1 MDLTEKEIQKIQQ
14 NEQESNVFK
23 QNLHKLLGGDK
34 TLASRPLIIGETPN
48 VLTICGA
55 DSNLPL
61 TITKKVIDKCMRP
74 EIRDESGRLTGK
86 TGHGLSE
93 ELLRDTLLSLRSPV
107 IILRG
112 SKDNSLVA
120 VTDLMDNQNREVIV
134 TLEFNKMGSVGNVNN
149 ITSLYGRTN
158 FIEYLEHQIENGNMV
173 AINIEKADK
182 LPLSIEKWYLKA
194 NTAINFDNSIAYT
207 TINVN
212 YPKENSME
220 EKRIMPNTNN
230 AGTTQKKNG
239 FNDFQQRD
247 DYDFEALE
255 HELLANSSQTEKQIN
270 ESYRE
275 TALAL
280 MGKYGFEETQVQ
292 GFSEDGFIFIKSA
305 DSNSRG
311 FDGWELI
318 KDYFEEI
325 DRLVESYTQE
335 QLQSRLNGDY
345 SVIEY
350 GVVDDQQLQVAI
362 KSKQQEI
369 SQEQPVQIP
378 HREEIAS
385 ENTIRTNAEEMPEP
399 EKNNDTLTPKD
410 QLKQRLENG
419 VRQVMDS
426 SQFKNWLSTGGKLY
440 YNNYSFRNAMLVWLQ
455 KPDASYVMGYEKWKE
470 FGRNVVQGAQ
480 GAKIFIPVMASEK
493 YKGSLYGIIKNNLNS
508 QLSNDPSLT
517 DASYRL
523 GTSNLEFS
531 MNRANHLVGL
541 KVNGVEQRIFASDEE
556 ARRFIDRAI
565 IGKVPTGYNV
575 GTVFDAKDVIIPE
588 YLWVKNGY
596 TKNEIA
602 PDEKGNP
609 VKNRRGEIRIFNTP
623 ERQARFQT
631 ELDTRIA
638 AKDPVKMQ
646 ALFDACVAASARKG
660 VPVSLADPENDSTLN
675 GGAKGYYSRA
685 TGAIV
690 IDKNLEITERCA
702 VLFHEMGHADLHK
715 NLEALAASMGEKKIS
730 KEMREVQA
738 EAVAYATASTFGIET
753 DTSSFSY
760 LAAYSRGFE
769 LQDFQKSLDVI
780 YRETQSLTN
789 DIKAEL
795 DLMGL
800 NLDLTEK
807 PREMLT
813 KETLESLSTKYINFE
828 TEQAEKVQAAINELP
843 SMIKQNAANPD
854 IIEVLK
860 YQKENLDGREAD
872 LDAILSSVESLNM
885 ANTRDEQ
892 DNAISVINAAV
903 ERVNRSTVAFEG
915 LIERYAL
922 LAREN
927 EQGSL
932 KEDFIRDPQKTLD
945 AMKKD
950 FPQLAKL
957 SDPQLQYIA
966 ESKFVSRQFSGLL
979 QEHPDEFAR
988 KAAERAALLHKA
1000 ASKNGTFVEINFCEQ
1015 WTDTPFFQ
1023 NGTLCSP
1030 KIADN
1035 TVAGCEAQ
1043 ARALSYEAEKK
1054 GEYFPYT
1061 KCDIT
1066 VFTPGKEGN
1075 LLSLNTRLDIGDSE
1089 QASLKDHL
1097 EQVCWHGSDS
1107 DKEVLSKFSDSL
1119 SERADKRKLIVPDLA
1134 EDPPANESPG
1144 EEKKDKNLTGKEWG
1158 EQIKSKKDNDSQE
1171 RNEKTAQNVQD
1182 KEKRDRTE

>member
-1 MDLTEKEIQKIQQ
+1 MDSTEKMKNQQ
-14 NEQESNVFK
+14 NESENKVYQAQLNKFLNNLMSTHEVINVCSTPNILK
-23 QNLHKLLGGDK
+23 
-34 TLASRPLIIGETPN
+34 IIGSN
-48 VLTICGA
+48 AKKIVLSQSDLKNAMSLSGNSEKTSRKHTEGHNIDISELKKLPDCLRNPIMVLKGKA
-55 DSNLPL
+55 DS
-61 TITKKVIDKCMRP
+61 
-74 EIRDESGRLTGK
+74 
-86 TGHGLSE
+86 
-93 ELLRDTLLSLRSPV
+93 V
-107 IILRG
+107 IILTDM
-112 SKDNSLVA
+112 KDR
-120 VTDLMDNQNREVIV
+120 DNHFVFVPLALDRQKGKV
-134 TLEFNKMGSVGNVNN
+134 SN
-149 ITSLYGRTN
+149 ISTLYGKKN
-158 FIEYLEHQIENGNMV
+158 LENYLATHLSDIL
-173 AINIEKADK
+173 AINIK
-182 LPLSIEKWYLKA
+182 KA
-194 NTAINFDNSIAYT
+194 NLTANIGDQYSKSISGSVVCFDDSIAYT
-207 TINVN
+207 TANVN
-212 YPKENSME
+212 YPKENTMKENRTMADLKEQME
-220 EKRIMPNTNN
+220 YEAQSKVIMDMDALGYEPVERDEMFLFWKPKNDAGHEN
-230 AGTTQKKNG
+230 A
-239 FNDFQQRD
+239 F
-247 DYDFEALE
+247 
-255 HELLANSSQTEKQIN
+255 
-270 ESYRE
+270 
-275 TALAL
+275 
-280 MGKYGFEETQVQ
+280 
-292 GFSEDGFIFIKSA
+292 
-305 DSNSRG
+305 G
-311 FDGWELI
+311 FDGWDAVKDFVQDVHTLMKEYTVKELQ
-318 KDYFEEI
+318 
-325 DRLVESYTQE
+325 DRA
-335 QLQSRLNGDY
+335 NGDY
-345 SVIEY
+345 SKIEY
-350 GVVDDQQLQVAI
+350 GTFSDREVQTALNNSGAHIHDLE
-362 KSKQQEI
+362 SER
-369 SQEQPVQIP
+369 SLESGEQRQIIDEKP
-378 HREEIAS
+378 APEE
-385 ENTIRTNAEEMPEP
+385 T
-399 EKNNDTLTPKD
+399 DGTLTPKD
-410 QLKQRLENG
+410 QLKQRLESG
-419 VRQVMDS
+419 IRQVMDS
-426 SQFKNWLSTGGKLY
+426 DQFKNWLRTGGKLY

-646 ALFDACVAASARKG
+646 VLFDACVAASARKG

-690 IDKNLEITERCA
+690 VDKNLEITERCA

-715 NLEALAASMGEKKIS
+715 NLEALAVSMGEKKIS

-780 YRETQSLTN
+780 YRETQALTN

-813 KETLESLSTKYINFE
+813 KETLESLSTKYMNFE
-828 TEQAEKVQAAINELP
+828 KEQAEKAQAAINELP
-843 SMIKQNAANPD
+843 SLIKQNAANPD

-885 ANTRDEQ
+885 ASTRDEQ
-892 DNAISVINAAV
+892 DKALSVIDAAV
-903 ERVNRSTVAFEG
+903 ERVNRSTVAFKE

-922 LAREN
+922 LTREN

-932 KEDFIRDPQKTLD
+932 KKDFIRDPQKTLD

-988 KAAERAALLHKA
+988 KAAERATLLHKA

-1144 EEKKDKNLTGKEWG
+1144 EEKKDKNLTGTEWG

-1171 RNEKTAQNVQD
+1171 HNEKTTQNVKD
-1182 KEKRDRTE
+1182 KEKRDRAD

>member
-48 VLTICGA
+48 VLAICGA

-74 EIRDESGRLTGK
+74 EIRDESGKRLRNS
-86 TGHGLSE
+86 GHFLKEDQIVAALAYIREAVMVLKGS
-93 ELLRDTLLSLRSPV
+93 RDNTFV
-107 IILRG
+107 VVTDQKDEKGQEII
-112 SKDNSLVA
+112 VA
-120 VTDLMDNQNREVIV
+120 VETDENIA
-134 TLEFNKMGSVGNVNN
+134 FKKVNMVA
-149 ITSLYGRTN
+149 SLYGREN
-158 FIEYLEHQIENGNMV
+158 FPQYIKANIESNNII
-173 AINIEKADK
+173 ATNIEKANK
-182 LPLSIEKWYLKA
+182 MLHSIGVDFPKE
-194 NTAINFDNSIAYT
+194 NTFISFDNSIAYT
-207 TINVN
+207 TANVN
-212 YPKENSME
+212 YPKENTMKENRTMADLKEQME
-220 EKRIMPNTNN
+220 YEAQSKVIMDMDALGYEPVERDEMFLFWKPKNDAGHEN
-230 AGTTQKKNG
+230 A
-239 FNDFQQRD
+239 F
-247 DYDFEALE
+247 
-255 HELLANSSQTEKQIN
+255 
-270 ESYRE
+270 
-275 TALAL
+275 
-280 MGKYGFEETQVQ
+280 
-292 GFSEDGFIFIKSA
+292 
-305 DSNSRG
+305 G
-311 FDGWELI
+311 FDGWDAVKDFVQDVHTLMKEYTVKELQ
-318 KDYFEEI
+318 
-325 DRLVESYTQE
+325 DRA
-335 QLQSRLNGDY
+335 NGDY
-345 SVIEY
+345 SKIEY
-350 GVVDDQQLQVAI
+350 GTFSDREVQTALNNSGAHIHDLE
-362 KSKQQEI
+362 SER
-369 SQEQPVQIP
+369 SLESGEQRQIIDEKP
-378 HREEIAS
+378 APEE
-385 ENTIRTNAEEMPEP
+385 T
-399 EKNNDTLTPKD
+399 DGTLTPKD
-410 QLKQRLENG
+410 QLKQRLESG
-419 VRQVMDS
+419 IRQVMDS
-426 SQFKNWLSTGGKLY
+426 DQFKNWLRTGGKLY

-609 VKNRRGEIRIFNTP
+609 VKNHRGEIRIFNTP

-646 ALFDACVAASARKG
+646 VLFDACVAASARKG

-675 GGAKGYYSRA
+675 GGAKGYYSRM

-690 IDKNLEITERCA
+690 VDKNLEITERCA

-715 NLEALAASMGEKKIS
+715 NLEALAVSMGEKKIS

-780 YRETQSLTN
+780 YRETQALTN

-813 KETLESLSTKYINFE
+813 KETLESLSTKYMNFE
-828 TEQAEKVQAAINELP
+828 KEQAEKAQAAINELP
-843 SMIKQNAANPD
+843 SLIKQNAANPD

-885 ANTRDEQ
+885 ASTRDEQ
-892 DNAISVINAAV
+892 DKAISVIDAAI
-903 ERVNRSTVAFEG
+903 ERVNRSTVAFKE

-922 LAREN
+922 LTREN

-1075 LLSLNTRLDIGDSE
+1075 LLSLNTRLDIGDNE

-1144 EEKKDKNLTGKEWG
+1144 EEKKDKNLTGTEWG

-1171 RNEKTAQNVQD
+1171 HNEKTTQNVKD
-1182 KEKRDRTE
+1182 KEKRDRAD

>member
-1 MDLTEKEIQKIQQ
+1 MNLTEKEIQKIRQ
-14 NEQESNVFK
+14 NESENKVYQSQLNKFIINLLPTHEVINVCSTPNILK
-23 QNLHKLLGGDK
+23 
-34 TLASRPLIIGETPN
+34 IIGSNARKIVLSQSDLKNAMSLSDNSEKTSRKHTEGHNINIDELKKLPDCLRN
-48 VLTICGA
+48 PIMVLKGKADSVIVLT
-55 DSNLPL
+55 D
-61 TITKKVIDKCMRP
+61 M
-74 EIRDESGRLTGK
+74 
-86 TGHGLSE
+86 
-93 ELLRDTLLSLRSPV
+93 
-107 IILRG
+107 
-112 SKDNSLVA
+112 KDN
-120 VTDLMDNQNREVIV
+120 DNQYVFVPIALDRQ
-134 TLEFNKMGSVGNVNN
+134 KGKVNN
-149 ITSLYGRTN
+149 ISTLYGKKN
-158 FIEYLEHQIENGNMV
+158 LENYLATHLSDIL
-173 AINIEKADK
+173 AINIK
-182 LPLSIEKWYLKA
+182 KA
-194 NTAINFDNSIAYT
+194 NLTVNIGDQYSKSISGSVVCFDDSIAYT
-207 TINVN
+207 TVNVN

-220 EKRIMPNTNN
+220 ENRIMANTNN
-230 AGTTQKKNG
+230 AGTTRKKNG

-255 HELLANSSQTEKQIN
+255 HELLANPSQTEKQIN

-280 MGKYGFEETQVQ
+280 MEKYGFEETQVQ

-305 DSNSRG
+305 DGNSQG

-369 SQEQPVQIP
+369 SQEQSVQIP

-399 EKNNDTLTPKD
+399 EKTNDTLTPKD

-440 YNNYSFRNAMLVWLQ
+440 YNNYSFRNAMLVWMQ

-470 FGRNVVQGAQ
+470 FGRNVAQGAQ
-480 GAKIFIPVMASEK
+480 GAKIFIPIIASEK
-493 YKGSLYGIIKNNLNS
+493 YKGSLYGNIKNSLNS
-508 QLSNDPSLT
+508 QLSKDPSLT

-523 GTSNLEFS
+523 GTSNLEFT
-531 MNRANHLVGL
+531 MNRANHLIGL
-541 KVNGVEQRIFASDEE
+541 KANGKEMRIFASDEE

-575 GTVFDAKDVIIPE
+575 GTVFDVKDVIIPE
-588 YLWVKNGY
+588 YLWVKSGY
-596 TKNEIA
+596 TKAEIA
-602 PDEKGNP
+602 PDAKGNP
-609 VKNRRGEIRIFNTP
+609 VKNRRGEVRIFNTP

-631 ELDTRIA
+631 ELDTRIV
-638 AKDPVKMQ
+638 AKDPAKMQ

-660 VPVSLADPENDSTLN
+660 VPVSLADPSEDSTLGN
-675 GGAKGYYSRA
+675 GASGYFSRA

-690 IDKNLEITERCA
+690 IDKNLEITNQCA

-715 NLEALAASMGEKKIS
+715 NLNALAAAMGEKIT

-753 DTSSFSY
+753 DTSSFAY
-760 LAAYSRGFE
+760 LATYTKGFE

-780 YRETQSLTN
+780 YRETQALTK

-807 PREMLT
+807 PKEMLD
-813 KETLESLSTKYINFE
+813 KETLEVLSEKYVNFE
-828 TEQAEKVQAAINELP
+828 TEQAEKVQTILNELP
-843 SMIKQNAANPD
+843 NMIKQNAAD
-854 IIEVLK
+854 SEIIEALK
-860 YQKENLDGREAD
+860 YQKENLDSRTVD
-872 LDAILSSVESLNM
+872 LDAILASVESLNK
-885 ANTRDEQ
+885 ADTRDKQ
-892 DNAISVINAAV
+892 DIIINTLDAAV
-903 ERVNRSTVAFEG
+903 ERVNRSAEAYEG
-915 LIERYAL
+915 LMEKYNL
-922 LAREN
+922 LMQEKN
-927 EQGSL
+927 QGSL
-932 KEDFIRDPQKTLD
+932 KVEFQKDPQKTLE

-950 FPQLAKL
+950 FPMLAKL

-966 ESKFVSRQFSGLL
+966 ESKYISCQFSKLL
-979 QEHPDEFAR
+979 QEHPDVFVKET
-988 KAAERAALLHKA
+988 AERAALLHKA

-1015 WTDTPFFQ
+1015 WTDAPFFQ

-1030 KIADN
+1030 KLADN
-1035 TVAGCEAQ
+1035 IIAGCEAQ
-1043 ARALSYEAEKK
+1043 ARALSDEAEKQ
-1054 GEYFPYT
+1054 GNYFPYT

-1066 VFTPGKEGN
+1066 VFTPDKNGT
-1075 LLSLNTRLDIGDSE
+1075 LLSLHTRVDIGDRGQE
-1089 QASLKDHL
+1089 SLKDHL
-1097 EQVCWHGSDS
+1097 EKICQ
-1107 DKEVLSKFSDSL
+1107 DKPDREEVFAKFSDAL
-1119 SERADKRKLIVPDLA
+1119 SERADRRKLIVPNRP
-1134 EDPPANESPG
+1134 EEPPINEHESPG
-1144 EEKKDKNLTGKEWG
+1144 EKSKNEENLTGKEWG
-1158 EQIKSKKDNDSQE
+1158 EKIEDEKNKSSKEHNGKE
-1171 RNEKTAQNVQD
+1171 QNTQNKGD
-1182 KEKRDRTE
+1182 RDRTA

>member
-1 MDLTEKEIQKIQQ
+1 MNLTEKEIQKIQQ
-14 NEQESNVFK
+14 NEQESIVFR

-48 VLTICGA
+48 VLAICGA

-74 EIRDESGRLTGK
+74 EIRDESGKRLK
-86 TGHGLSE
+86 NSGHFLKEDQIVAALTYIREAVMVLKGS
-93 ELLRDTLLSLRSPV
+93 RDNTF
-107 IILRG
+107 
-112 SKDNSLVA
+112 VA
-120 VTDLMDNQNREVIV
+120 VTDQKDEKGQEIIIAVETNE
-134 TLEFNKMGSVGNVNN
+134 NVSFKKVNMVA
-149 ITSLYGRTN
+149 SLYGREN
-158 FIEYLEHQIENGNMV
+158 FPQYIKANIESNNIV
-173 AINIEKADK
+173 AINVEKANK
-182 LPLSIEKWYLKA
+182 MLHSIGVDFPKE
-194 NTAINFDNSIAYT
+194 NTFISFEDSIAYT

-220 EKRIMPNTNN
+220 ENRIMANTNN
-230 AGTTQKKNG
+230 AGTTRKKNG

-280 MGKYGFEETQVQ
+280 MEKYGFEETQVQ

-385 ENTIRTNAEEMPEP
+385 ENTISTNAEEMPEP
-399 EKNNDTLTPKD
+399 EKTNDTLTPKD

-440 YNNYSFRNAMLVWLQ
+440 YNNYSFRNAILVWMQ

-470 FGRNVVQGAQ
+470 FGRNVAQGAQ
-480 GAKIFIPVMASEK
+480 GAKIFIPIIASEK
-493 YKGSLYGIIKNNLNS
+493 YKGSLYGNIKNSLNS
-508 QLSNDPSLT
+508 QLAKDPSLT

-523 GTSNLEFS
+523 GTSNLEFT
-531 MNRANHLVGL
+531 MNRANHLIGF
-541 KVNGVEQRIFASDEE
+541 KANGKEMRIFASDEE

-575 GTVFDAKDVIIPE
+575 GTVFDVKDVIIPE
-588 YLWVKNGY
+588 YLWVKSGY
-596 TKNEIA
+596 TKAEIA
-602 PDEKGNP
+602 PDAKGNP
-609 VKNRRGEIRIFNTP
+609 VKNRRGEVRIFNTP

-631 ELDTRIA
+631 ELDTRIV
-638 AKDPVKMQ
+638 AKDPAKMQ

-660 VPVSLADPENDSTLN
+660 VPVSLADPSEDSTLGN
-675 GGAKGYYSRA
+675 GASGYFSRA

-690 IDKNLEITERCA
+690 IDKNLEITNQCA

-715 NLEALAASMGEKKIS
+715 NLDALAAAMGEKIT

-753 DTSSFSY
+753 DTSSFAY
-760 LAAYSRGFE
+760 LAAYTNGFE

-780 YRETQSLTN
+780 YRETQALTK

-807 PREMLT
+807 PKEMLG
-813 KETLESLSTKYINFE
+813 KETLEVLSEKYVNFE
-828 TEQAEKVQAAINELP
+828 TEQAEKVQTILNKLP
-843 SMIKQNAANPD
+843 NMIKQNAAD
-854 IIEVLK
+854 SEVIEALK
-860 YQKENLDGREAD
+860 YQKENLDSRTAD
-872 LDAILSSVESLNM
+872 LDAILASVESLNK
-885 ANTRDEQ
+885 ADTRDKQ
-892 DNAISVINAAV
+892 DTIINTLDAAM
-903 ERVNRSTVAFEG
+903 ERVNRSAEAYEG
-915 LIERYAL
+915 LMEKYNL
-922 LAREN
+922 LMQEKN
-927 EQGSL
+927 QGSL
-932 KEDFIRDPQKTLD
+932 KADFQKDPKKTLED
-945 AMKKD
+945 MRKD
-950 FPQLAKL
+950 FPMLAKL

-966 ESKFVSRQFSGLL
+966 ESKYISRQFSELL
-979 QEHPDEFAR
+979 QEHPDVFVKET
-988 KAAERAALLHKA
+988 AERAALLHKA

-1015 WTDTPFFQ
+1015 WTDAPFFQ

-1030 KIADN
+1030 KLADN
-1035 TVAGCEAQ
+1035 IIAGCEAQ
-1043 ARALSYEAEKK
+1043 ARALSDEAEKQ
-1054 GEYFPYT
+1054 GNYFPYT

-1066 VFTPGKEGN
+1066 IFTPDKNGT
-1075 LLSLNTRLDIGDSE
+1075 LLSLNTRVDIGDRE
-1089 QASLKDHL
+1089 QESLKDHL
-1097 EQVCWHGSDS
+1097 EKICRNKPDR
-1107 DKEVLSKFSDSL
+1107 EVFAKFSDAL
-1119 SERADKRKLIVPDLA
+1119 SERADRRKLIVPNRP
-1134 EDPPANESPG
+1134 EEPPVNEHESPG
-1144 EEKKDKNLTGKEWG
+1144 EKSKNEENLTRKEWG
-1158 EQIKSKKDNDSQE
+1158 EKIEDEKNKSSQE
-1171 RNEKTAQNVQD
+1171 HNGKEQNTQNKGD
-1182 KEKRDRTE
+1182 RDRTA

>member
-1 MDLTEKEIQKIQQ
+1 M
-14 NEQESNVFK
+14 
-23 QNLHKLLGGDK
+23 
-34 TLASRPLIIGETPN
+34 
-48 VLTICGA
+48 
-55 DSNLPL
+55 
-61 TITKKVIDKCMRP
+61 
-74 EIRDESGRLTGK
+74 
-86 TGHGLSE
+86 
-93 ELLRDTLLSLRSPV
+93 
-107 IILRG
+107 
-112 SKDNSLVA
+112 VA
-120 VTDLMDNQNREVIV
+120 
-134 TLEFNKMGSVGNVNN
+134 
-149 ITSLYGRTN
+149 SLYGREN
-158 FIEYLEHQIENGNMV
+158 FPQYIKANIESNNII
-173 AINIEKADK
+173 ATNIEKANK
-182 LPLSIEKWYLKA
+182 MLHSIGVDFPKE
-194 NTAINFDNSIAYT
+194 NTFISFDNSIAYT
-207 TINVN
+207 TANVN
-212 YPKENSME
+212 YPKENTMKENRTMADLKEQME
-220 EKRIMPNTNN
+220 YEAQSKVIMDMDALGYEPVERDEMFLFWKPKNDAGHEN
-230 AGTTQKKNG
+230 A
-239 FNDFQQRD
+239 F
-247 DYDFEALE
+247 
-255 HELLANSSQTEKQIN
+255 
-270 ESYRE
+270 
-275 TALAL
+275 
-280 MGKYGFEETQVQ
+280 
-292 GFSEDGFIFIKSA
+292 
-305 DSNSRG
+305 G
-311 FDGWELI
+311 FDGWDAVKDFVQDVHTLMKEYTVKELQ
-318 KDYFEEI
+318 
-325 DRLVESYTQE
+325 DRA
-335 QLQSRLNGDY
+335 NGDY
-345 SVIEY
+345 SKIEY
-350 GVVDDQQLQVAI
+350 GTFSDREVQTALNNSGAHIHDLE
-362 KSKQQEI
+362 SER
-369 SQEQPVQIP
+369 SLESGEQRQIIDEKP
-378 HREEIAS
+378 APEE
-385 ENTIRTNAEEMPEP
+385 T
-399 EKNNDTLTPKD
+399 DGTLTPKD
-410 QLKQRLENG
+410 QLKQRLESG
-419 VRQVMDS
+419 IRQVMDS
-426 SQFKNWLSTGGKLY
+426 DQFKNWLRTGGKLY

-609 VKNRRGEIRIFNTP
+609 VKNHRGEIRIFNTP

-646 ALFDACVAASARKG
+646 VLFDACVAASARKG

-675 GGAKGYYSRA
+675 GGAKGYYSRM

-690 IDKNLEITERCA
+690 VDKNLEITERCA

-715 NLEALAASMGEKKIS
+715 NLEALAVSMGEKKIS

-780 YRETQSLTN
+780 YRETQALTN

-813 KETLESLSTKYINFE
+813 KETLESLSTKYMNFE
-828 TEQAEKVQAAINELP
+828 KEQAEKAQAAINELP
-843 SMIKQNAANPD
+843 SLIKQNAANPD

-885 ANTRDEQ
+885 ASTRDEQ
-892 DNAISVINAAV
+892 DKAISVIDAAI
-903 ERVNRSTVAFEG
+903 ERVNRSTVAFKE

-922 LAREN
+922 LTREN

-1075 LLSLNTRLDIGDSE
+1075 LLSLNTRLDIGDNE

-1144 EEKKDKNLTGKEWG
+1144 EEKKDKNLTGTEWG

-1171 RNEKTAQNVQD
+1171 HNEKTTQNVKD
-1182 KEKRDRTE
+1182 KEKRDRAD

>member
-1 MDLTEKEIQKIQQ
+1 MDSTEKMKNQQ
-14 NEQESNVFK
+14 NESENKVYQAQLNKFLNNLMSTHEVINVCSTPNILK
-23 QNLHKLLGGDK
+23 
-34 TLASRPLIIGETPN
+34 IIGSN
-48 VLTICGA
+48 AKKIVLSQSDLKNAMSLSGNSEKTSRKHTEGHNIDISELKKLPDCLRNPIMVLKGKA
-55 DSNLPL
+55 DS
-61 TITKKVIDKCMRP
+61 
-74 EIRDESGRLTGK
+74 
-86 TGHGLSE
+86 
-93 ELLRDTLLSLRSPV
+93 V
-107 IILRG
+107 IILTDM
-112 SKDNSLVA
+112 KDR
-120 VTDLMDNQNREVIV
+120 DNHFVFVPLALDRQKGKV
-134 TLEFNKMGSVGNVNN
+134 SN
-149 ITSLYGRTN
+149 ISTLYGKKN
-158 FIEYLEHQIENGNMV
+158 LENYLATHLSDIL
-173 AINIEKADK
+173 AINIK
-182 LPLSIEKWYLKA
+182 KA
-194 NTAINFDNSIAYT
+194 NLTANIGDQYSKSISGSVVCFDDSIAYT
-207 TINVN
+207 TANVN
-212 YPKENSME
+212 YPKENTMKENRTMADLKEQME
-220 EKRIMPNTNN
+220 YEAQSKVIMDMDALGYEPVERDEMFLFWKPKNDAGHEN
-230 AGTTQKKNG
+230 A
-239 FNDFQQRD
+239 F
-247 DYDFEALE
+247 
-255 HELLANSSQTEKQIN
+255 
-270 ESYRE
+270 
-275 TALAL
+275 
-280 MGKYGFEETQVQ
+280 
-292 GFSEDGFIFIKSA
+292 
-305 DSNSRG
+305 G
-311 FDGWELI
+311 FDGWDAVKDFVQDVHTLMKEYTVKELQ
-318 KDYFEEI
+318 
-325 DRLVESYTQE
+325 DRA
-335 QLQSRLNGDY
+335 NGDY
-345 SVIEY
+345 SKIEY
-350 GVVDDQQLQVAI
+350 GTFSDREVQTALNNSGAHIHDLE
-362 KSKQQEI
+362 SER
-369 SQEQPVQIP
+369 SLESGEQRQIIDEKP
-378 HREEIAS
+378 APEE
-385 ENTIRTNAEEMPEP
+385 T
-399 EKNNDTLTPKD
+399 DGTLTPKD
-410 QLKQRLENG
+410 QLKQRLESG
-419 VRQVMDS
+419 IRQVMDS
-426 SQFKNWLSTGGKLY
+426 DQFKNWLRTGGKLY

-646 ALFDACVAASARKG
+646 VLFDACVAASARKG

-690 IDKNLEITERCA
+690 VDKNLEITERCA

-715 NLEALAASMGEKKIS
+715 NLEALAVSMGEKKIS

-780 YRETQSLTN
+780 YRETQALTN

-813 KETLESLSTKYINFE
+813 KETLESLSTKYMKFE
-828 TEQAEKVQAAINELP
+828 KEQAEKAQAAINELP
-843 SMIKQNAANPD
+843 SLIKQNAANPD

-885 ANTRDEQ
+885 ASTRDEQ
-892 DNAISVINAAV
+892 DKALSVIDAAV
-903 ERVNRSTVAFEG
+903 ERVNRSTVAFKE

-922 LAREN
+922 LTREN

-932 KEDFIRDPQKTLD
+932 KKDFIRDPQKTLD

-988 KAAERAALLHKA
+988 KAAERATLLHKA

-1144 EEKKDKNLTGKEWG
+1144 EEKKDKNLTGTEWG

-1171 RNEKTAQNVQD
+1171 HNEKTTQNVKD
-1182 KEKRDRTE
+1182 KEKRDRAD